1 MKYKA
6 VLKNAAVGLLNNSW
20 EAPNIMLNEKKAYPE
35 TMQVSSHFYKKHVY

>member
-20 EAPNIMLNEKKAYPE
+20 EAPNIMLNLK
-35 TMQVSSHFYKKHVY
+35 SIL